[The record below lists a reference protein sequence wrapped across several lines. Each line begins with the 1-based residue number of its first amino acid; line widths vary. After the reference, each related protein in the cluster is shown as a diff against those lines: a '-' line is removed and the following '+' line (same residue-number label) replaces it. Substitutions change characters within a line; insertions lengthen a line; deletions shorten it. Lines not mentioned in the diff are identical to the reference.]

1 MDDDDE
7 LMSEAEE
14 ALIRILEEVSDGN
27 IEFLRMLMADGS
39 TKVGLAVGPEV
50 LAILCLPPFID
61 ERQKGALQ

>member
-1 MDDDDE
+1 MAEDDE
-7 LMSEAEE
+7 LLDEANE
-14 ALIRILEEVSDGN
+14 ALIRLLDEVAEGN
-27 IEFLRMLMADGS
+27 IEFLTLLMADGS

>member
-1 MDDDDE
+1 MDDEDE
-7 LMSEAEE
+7 LMSGAEE
-14 ALIRILEEVSDGN
+14 ALIRILDEVAEGN
-27 IEFLRMLMADGS
+27 IEFLNLLMADGS